1 MCIYK
6 NKWIQWKKKKSA
18 CTNLSFHPPPYLLFF
33 LQLIHLLS
41 YLASDT
47 GDPLSSCCPS
57 GPAIWSAPRL
67 PFPVLLFQ
75 FQKAWCPRSP
85 APRVS
90 LAGGA
95 AVCSSSS
102 PLYCFLSQSLSP
114 PNSQSIRSDVT
125 LYIYLCVA
133 ARSVVKS
140 RRLTC
145 PLGKSMALLFT
156 ALGLL
161 LLLLRQDRYNSF
173 LFLSFLLALG
183 PELFFWP
190 LYVFFF
196 FFPLLLNRI
205 SLLVI
210 DSNVNRWKAFAKSQ
224 NSSFPQRACAQI
236 TPLPTSGLSVSV
248 FLIFYP
254 RAWLM
259 THLSTL

>member
-1 MCIYK
+1 MYMCVYIKINESSDRRKKTACAEYELIWAFNPRRIY
-6 NKWIQWKKKKSA
+6 WFFSSWFIYYHIWLLTLATRWAAAALLALPYDQRRVFLSRFTHFVISIPGGSA
-18 CTNLSFHPPPYLLFF
+18 L
-33 LQLIHLLS
+33 
-41 YLASDT
+41 
-47 GDPLSSCCPS
+47 
-57 GPAIWSAPRL
+57 
-67 PFPVLLFQ
+67 
-75 FQKAWCPRSP
+75 PRSP

-102 PLYCFLSQSLSP
+102 PLYCFPSQSLFP

-173 LFLSFLLALG
+173 LFLSFLLALAR
-183 PELFFWP
+183 ELFFLGALCFFW
-190 LYVFFF
+190 VFFF
-196 FFPLLLNRI
+196 LPLLLNRI
-205 SLLVI
+205 SRLVK

-224 NSSFPQRACAQI
+224 KLR
-236 TPLPTSGLSVSV
+236 
-248 FLIFYP
+248 Y
-254 RAWLM
+254 
-259 THLSTL
+259 